1 MNLDDTSPLEWLKRS
16 ASSFLEF
23 FLPRL
28 CLFCGAAVGEAA
40 EVAVCPE
47 CEGQIEWVASP
58 LCTCCGA
65 VFASRDGA
73 DRLCSDCQEDP
84 PPFTRARAAAIYDGP
99 AAQAIK
105 RFKFTRQMAYLPV
118 MQHWLK
124 RPLCTELVAAA
135 DLIVPVPLHPR
146 RLKQRGFN
154 QALLLARAFPEIPLA
169 REAVLRV
176 RHTTP
181 QVELKP
187 NERRENVKGAFAVPD
202 PALVKGKNILILDDV
217 YTTGATVRE
226 CANIL
231 RKAGVRQVDILT
243 VARVK
248 HD

>member
-16 ASSFLEF
+16 ASAILEF

-28 CLFCGAAVGEAA
+28 CLFCGAAVGEEA

-47 CEGQIEWVASP
+47 CEGQMEWVESP

-73 DRLCSDCQEDP
+73 DRVCGDCAADP
-84 PPFTRARAAAIYDGP
+84 PPFIRARAAAVYDGP
-99 AAQAIK
+99 AAQAVK

-118 MQHWLK
+118 LQHWLK
-124 RPLCTELVAAA
+124 RPRCLELVADA
-135 DLIVPVPLHPR
+135 DLMVPVPLHPK

-154 QALLLARAFPEIPLA
+154 QALLLARTFPEVPLG
-169 REAVLRV
+169 REAVVRL
-176 RHTTP
+176 RHTVP

-187 NERRENVKGAFAVPD
+187 KERRDNVKGAFAVPD
-202 PALVKGKNILILDDV
+202 PALVKGKNVLLLDDV

-226 CANIL
+226 CAKVL
-231 RKAGVRQVDILT
+231 LKAGALRVHVLT

>member
-1 MNLDDTSPLEWLKRS
+1 MILAETTPLGWLKHS
-16 ASSFLEF
+16 AFSILEF

-28 CLFCGAAVGEAA
+28 CLFCGTAVGEKA

-47 CEGQIEWVASP
+47 CEAQIEWVESP

-73 DRLCSDCQEDP
+73 DRVCGDCTADP
-84 PPFTRARAAAIYDGP
+84 PPFSRARAAAIYDGP
-99 AAQAIK
+99 AALSIK

-118 MQHWLK
+118 MQHWLQ
-124 RPLCTELVAAA
+124 RPLCLELVADA
-135 DLIVPVPLHPR
+135 DLLVPVPLHLK

-154 QALLLARAFPEIPLA
+154 QALFLARGFPQVPLG
-169 REAVLRV
+169 REAVVRL
-176 RHTTP
+176 RHTVP

-187 NERRENVKGAFAVPD
+187 KERRDNVKGAFAVPD
-202 PALVKGKNILILDDV
+202 PALVKDKNVLLLDDV

-226 CANIL
+226 CAKVL
-231 RKAGVRQVDILT
+231 RRAGARRVEVLT